1 MKSTIRLAL
10 VAALV
15 LIASAVVFLTAADSK
30 SVPSGD
36 LTVHEWGTFTSVAGE
51 DGRAVDWDALGCKD
65 DLPAFVNDIG
75 YRGFKGRLTG
85 TVRMETPVIYF
96 YSPKEVDAHVKV
108 TFPHGLI
115 TEWYPRAEYEVR
127 QTDRADGSARK
138 LPASL
143 NGIDMSLRTLTGA
156 IEWRNIRV
164 QPHTTHTLPHES
176 ASSRYYAARETDAA
190 SITVDGQHEQ
200 FLFYR
205 GVGRFPVPLSVLVS
219 NDGTAHVENRG
230 DATVPVVIYFEN
242 RGGRLG
248 YRKADFIKRTVTLDP
263 PRLLD
268 SFSQLRHD
276 LETALIGQGLFPKEA
291 SAMVETWKDS
301 WFEEGARLIYIVPSR
316 SIDSI
321 LPLEITPRPLKTA
334 RVFVGRIELVTP
346 ETLRSVERAVSTNDK
361 VTLDRYGRFLD
372 PILKRIESGN
382 PRDTKQTRQ
391 LRKAL
396 EGRRCG

>member
-1 MKSTIRLAL
+1 MKSTIRLTL

-15 LIASAVVFLTAADSK
+15 LIASAAVFLMAADSK

-51 DGRAVDWDALGCKD
+51 DGSAVDWDALGCKD
-65 DLPAFVNDIG
+65 DLPAFVNDFG
-75 YRGFKGRLTG
+75 YRGFKWRMTA

-96 YSPKEVDAHVKV
+96 YSPQEVDAHVKV
-108 TFPHGLI
+108 AFPHGLI
-115 TEWYPRAEYEVR
+115 TEWYPRAEYEVQ
-127 QTDRADGSARK
+127 QTNRVDGSARK
-138 LPASL
+138 LTTNL
-143 NGIDMSLRTLTGA
+143 NGIDMSLRTLTGG

-164 QPHTTHTLPHES
+164 QPHTTHTLPRES
-176 ASSRYYAARETDAA
+176 GPSRYYAARETDAA
-190 SITVDGQHEQ
+190 SITVDGQHEK

-205 GVGRFPVPLSVLVS
+205 GVGRFPVPLSVRVS
-219 NDGTAHVENRG
+219 NDGTAHVANRG
-230 DATVPVVIYFEN
+230 DSTVPVVIYFEN

-248 YRKADFIKRTVTLDP
+248 YRKADFVKGTVTLDP

-301 WFEEGARLIYIVPSR
+301 WFEEGARLIYIVPSP
-316 SIDSI
+316 SIDTI
-321 LPLEITPRPLKTA
+321 LPLEITPRPAKIA

-346 ETLRSVERAVSTNDK
+346 ETVLSVERAISNNDR
-361 VTLDRYGRFLD
+361 VTIDRYGRFLD
-372 PILKRIESGN
+372 PILKRIESGS
-382 PRDTKQTRQ
+382 PRNATQTQQ
-391 LRKAL
+391 LRKVLDA
-396 EGRRCG
+396 RRCG

>member
-1 MKSTIRLAL
+1 M
-10 VAALV
+10 
-15 LIASAVVFLTAADSK
+15 F
-30 SVPSGD
+30 
-36 LTVHEWGTFTSVAGE
+36 
-51 DGRAVDWDALGCKD
+51 
-65 DLPAFVNDIG
+65 
-75 YRGFKGRLTG
+75 RGFKGRLTG

-115 TEWYPRAEYEVR
+115 TEWYPRAEHEVR

-138 LPASL
+138 LPANL
-143 NGIDMSLRTLTGA
+143 NGIDMSLRTLTGG

-164 QPHTTHTLPHES
+164 QPHTTHTLPRES
-176 ASSRYYAARETDAA
+176 GSSRYYSARETDAA
-190 SITVDGQHEQ
+190 SLTVDGQHEK

-205 GVGRFPVPLSVLVS
+205 GVGRFPVPLSVRVS
-219 NDGTAHVENRG
+219 LDGTAHVENRG
-230 DATVPVVIYFEN
+230 DGTVPVVMYFEN

-248 YRKADFIKRTVTLDP
+248 YRKADFVKGTITLDP
-263 PRLLD
+263 PVLHD

-276 LETALIGQGLFPKEA
+276 LEAALIGQGLFPKEA

-321 LPLEITPRPLKTA
+321 LPLDITPRPSQTA

-346 ETLRSVERAVSTNDK
+346 ETLRSVEQAVSTNNK

-382 PRDTKQTRQ
+382 LRDTKQTRQ
-391 LRKAL
+391 LRNAL